1 MANDARTAL
10 LLGAT
15 GMVGRS
21 LLQLLLD
28 DPGVEHVHILVRR
41 SLGITHPKLTEWL
54 TDLVKLPEDDTPFRC
69 SDLYISFGS
78 TMAKAGSKDAFRQ
91 IDLDMPLHVARRA
104 RKAGALRCML
114 VSAVGADK
122 DSMIFYS
129 RVKGELEEG
138 LKALSFRALHVFR
151 PSILLGD
158 RRESR
163 PAEAVG
169 MWLGKWQHRLFPGLL
184 GTWSA
189 MPDRLLAQ
197 AMIGASRSG
206 QAGTHIHHYRETAQM
221 VRNNPS

>member
-1 MANDARTAL
+1 MENDPGTAL

-28 DPGVEHVHILVRR
+28 DPQVNRVHVLVRR
-41 SLGITHPKLTEWL
+41 SLGMEHPKLTEWL
-54 TDLVKLPEDDTPFRC
+54 SDLATLPEDDTPFQC

-78 TMAKAGSKDAFRQ
+78 TMAKAGSKESFRR
-91 IDLDMPLHVARRA
+91 IDLDMPLRVARRA
-104 RKAGALRCML
+104 REAGAQRCML

-138 LKALSFRALHVFR
+138 LKALAFSSLHIFR

-163 PAEAVG
+163 PAEAIG
-169 MWLGKWQHRLFPGLL
+169 MWIGHWQHRLFPGLM

-189 MPDRLLAQ
+189 MPDGLLAK
-197 AMIGASRSG
+197 AMIAASRWSLG
-206 QAGTHIHHYRETAQM
+206 GTRIHHYRETASL
-221 VRNNPS
+221 VRNI